1 MDAIESSDSPLVS
14 RGGAIVAGLALAAS
28 LGVLAW
34 LLFMIDDKMPMTML
48 ISGLVAIGSAVYLS
62 EDAID
67 RSPQEIKKT
76 L

>member
-1 MDAIESSDSPLVS
+1 MS
-14 RGGAIVAGLALAAS
+14 RAGAIIAGLSLAGS

-34 LLFMIDDKMPMTML
+34 LLFAVAETMPMTVL
-48 ISGLVAIGSAVYLS
+48 ISGLVAIGSAVYLC

-67 RSPQEIKKT
+67 TSPQDVKRT